1 MLMEQDDSMVLG
13 LIALV
18 VLNSVMMRSTH
29 VGEACSSV
37 EHTWCHWCPVV
48 VVMLAVSMLSLTMTR
63 EPRPWLL

>member
-1 MLMEQDDSMVLG
+1 VLMEQDDSMVLG
-13 LIALV
+13 LMALV
-18 VLNSVMMRSTH
+18 VLNSVMMSSTH
-29 VGEACSSV
+29 AGEACSNV